1 LAPTRELCLQ
11 LSSTIKQL
19 APGLRCVSVYGGAGL
34 QEQISALEGKVDIVC
49 ATPGRL
55 KDLMNR
61 NSFKTENIEIICL
74 DEADQLLN
82 PNFLPQIE
90 YLIERTDKEKQ
101 LLMFSATINK
111 SIIGLV
117 NE

>member
-1 LAPTRELCLQ
+1 M
-11 LSSTIKQL
+11 
-19 APGLRCVSVYGGAGL
+19 SVYGGAGL
-34 QEQISALEGKVDIVC
+34 QEQMRDLQGRVDIVC

-55 KDLMNR
+55 RDLMNR
-61 NSFKTENIEIICL
+61 NSFKTNEIEIICL

-90 YLIERTDKEKQ
+90 YLIEKSDKDKQ

-111 SIIGLV
+111 SIVKLV
-117 NE
+117 EK